1 MSKFMKVAVAVAA
14 AVSLTA
20 AAAEAQSGNITATAS
35 VQQAINVSGAAT
47 LDFGSVLPGI
57 PVSVDP
63 SLDATAGR
71 FDLTGVASQNV
82 NLSFVLPAN
91 LSSGGNLL
99 PIGSWDGCHNAT
111 ATQAGCTSFTPSAG
125 NTATVFSGAGALS
138 VYVGATVSPSGLQPA
153 GIYTGTIT
161 LNAAYF

>member
-14 AVSLTA
+14 AMTLGAS
-20 AAAEAQSGNITATAS
+20 AEAQTGNISATAT
-35 VQQAINVSGAAT
+35 VQQAINVSGVAT
-47 LDFGSVLPGI
+47 LNFGSILPGI
-57 PVSVDP
+57 NATVDAA
-63 SLDATAGR
+63 SNASAGR

-82 NLSFVLPAN
+82 NLAFVLPTN

-99 PIGSWDGCHNAT
+99 PIASWTGCHNAT
-111 ATQAGCTSFTPSAG
+111 ATQAGCTAFTPTAG
-125 NTATVFSGAGALS
+125 NTPTAFSGAGALS

-153 GIYTGTIT
+153 GIYSGTIT